1 MVLLGY
7 NMNSSTNSPLFLSS
21 LKKEIKKKKT
31 NSYLQAYLHIK
42 SNTQLCR
49 IDPSCELLCIH
60 NYSFDVPREGVVA
73 LSAKQSFY
81 QSSRFSL

>member
-1 MVLLGY
+1 
-7 NMNSSTNSPLFLSS
+7 MNSSTKSPLFLSS

-31 NSYLQAYLHIK
+31 NAYLQAHLHIK
-42 SNTQLCR
+42 SNIQLFL
-49 IDPSCELLCIH
+49 IDPSCELLCTH

-73 LSAKQSFY
+73 LSTKQFFC